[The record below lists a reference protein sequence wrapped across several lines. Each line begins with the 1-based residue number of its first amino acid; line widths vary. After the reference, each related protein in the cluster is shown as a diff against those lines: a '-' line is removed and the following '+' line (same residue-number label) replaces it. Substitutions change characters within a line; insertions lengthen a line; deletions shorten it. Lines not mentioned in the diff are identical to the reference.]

1 MSQYFS
7 YLPNVYVGQEESDG
21 RLGYR
26 LIKNMFRRGYLDP
39 IIEKYITAFE
49 TFYITDNMRPDELA
63 NKVYGD
69 PNLDWVVLMVNNIID
84 PYTQW
89 PKNTVDL
96 NNYIEETYENPDAI
110 HHWET
115 NEIKLDDGTVF
126 VQKGIEVTEDYR
138 VTLPDQS
145 VLNKTES
152 IYQVSIAEH
161 ETYLNEQK
169 RLISLISPGL
179 VETLVDKFESAV
191 AYDQHPEIDLEGN
204 KKSPNSSTSPYVNR
218 KSYRTQSGIPSALG
232 QAVTSFDYGPS
243 IALQVSSSGTVEAA
257 AVTTTATTTTV
268 TTAAA
273 STGGSGSS
281 GGSSGSSGGGGG
293 Y

>member
-1 MSQYFS
+1 MANYFS

-89 PKNTVDL
+89 PKNTTDL

-115 NEIKLDDGTVF
+115 NEVKLDDGTIF

-138 VTLPDQS
+138 VTLPDQT
-145 VLNKTES
+145 VLSKTDS

-179 VETLVDKFESAV
+179 VETLVDKFEGVV
-191 AYDQHPEIDLEGN
+191 AYDQHPEIDLQGN
-204 KKSPNSSTSPYVNR
+204 KISPNSSTSPYVNR
-218 KSYRTQSGIPSALG
+218 KSYRTQSGIPASLG

-243 IALQVSSSGTVEAA
+243 IALQTSSADTS
-257 AVTTTATTTTV
+257 TTTSTSTNTPTETTTTSTTTTV
-268 TTAAA
+268 TTSSG
-273 STGGSGSS
+273 STGGSG
-281 GGSSGSSGGGGG
+281 G